1 MNSIRIAVSELRR
14 MSAGLL
20 PKIALL
26 ALVLIPSLYTGLYLY
41 SNQDPYADLKNVKA
55 ALVVED
61 NDSTVGGKKIN
72 VGQSIAKNLI
82 DGNKFDW

>member
-26 ALVLIPSLYTGLYLY
+26 ALVLIPSLYT
-41 SNQDPYADLKNVKA
+41 
-55 ALVVED
+55 
-61 NDSTVGGKKIN
+61 
-72 VGQSIAKNLI
+72 
-82 DGNKFDW
+82 